1 MFRGLAFCSLLLFL
15 ASPGYVAA
23 ESKDHGDTAPAGE
36 LIPPKIQEKLSEEQK
51 RNIKELQQDR
61 QRHIER
67 EADLRNRILHELTEE
82 QRKELEGSKKGHD
95 GGIFAPAL
103 DLFIWTMVVFL
114 LLLFLLTKFAWKPM
128 LEALRKREDT
138 IRHAVEEAKLARA
151 ETERVRTE
159 FQAEMAKAY
168 AEIPKMMDEARRDA
182 QHVAEEMRAKAVADI
197 QTERQRLRREIETAR
212 DQALKELQDHAA
224 NLATLI
230 SAKALKRAVSAD
242 DHRRLVD
249 EALVELRQTAK
260 ERR

>member
-1 MFRGLAFCSLLLFL
+1 MVRSLCFASVLVVLLLGTGRTS
-15 ASPGYVAA
+15 AAPTEEGPGEVIP
-23 ESKDHGDTAPAGE
+23 KD
-36 LIPPKIQEKLSEEQK
+36 LQKKLDLTDAQKEEINALQ
-51 RNIKELQQDR
+51 KEL
-61 QRHIER
+61 HHK
-67 EADLRNRILHELTEE
+67 EADLKNLILHKLTAE
-82 QRKELEGSKKGHD
+82 QRKKYDELKKGHQ
-95 GGIFAPAL
+95 GGIFEPAL

-114 LLLFLLTKFAWKPM
+114 LLLFILSKFAWKPM
-128 LEALRKREDT
+128 LEALRKREET
-138 IRHAVEEAKLARA
+138 IRGAVEEAKHARA
-151 ETERVRTE
+151 ETERVRNE
-159 FQAEMAKAY
+159 FQAEMNKAY

-182 QHVAEEMRAKAVADI
+182 QVLADEMRAKAVADV

-249 EALVELRQTAK
+249 EALVELRQTGR